1 MLQVAL
7 GVHVPFPNQ
16 AFGTQPLSL
25 EQRLLCVAMASGV
38 LWFSEL
44 RKWVLRLAACSKCG
58 NEQMQMTLDATLR
71 DESVKRSRNVR
82 PAWLVVKQA

>member
-44 RKWVLRLAACSKCG
+44 RK
-58 NEQMQMTLDATLR
+58 
-71 DESVKRSRNVR
+71 
-82 PAWLVVKQA
+82 